1 MDDVAVRPAHEDD
14 VDALYR
20 LGLAAI
26 DQSAAG
32 HYDER
37 QRRAWAARR
46 SRDGHA
52 RMVRET
58 TTLVAEIR
66 GEPAGFASVAVRPV
80 GGLQAGEVDQLF
92 VDPRHGGRGVARAL
106 LRAVERAAA
115 AAGLA
120 ELVTHAS
127 QRAVPVFE
135 ALGYRRVEVETVD
148 LDGVMLTRT
157 LMRRAVDR
165 RDPQVLETGTSM
177 APDHDPAHDPAFAGF
192 ELSRRTVGEVS
203 LRVRVGGSGPPLL
216 LLHGYPQTH
225 AMWGAVAAGL
235 AEHFT
240 VVAPDLRGYGGSTR
254 PSASAGSETQGK
266 RAMAADGVGL
276 MRQLGFDL
284 FDVAGHDRGGRVAY
298 RMALDAPDAVRRIT
312 VLDVVPTAEVWDRA
326 DARFALG
333 YWHWAFLAQPAP
345 MPEALIGSDPE
356 RFFFGAGFGRAIRG
370 FRPAA
375 VADYTRAVR
384 DPAVV
389 HAMCDD
395 YRAGA
400 TCDRQL
406 DEADRAAGR
415 RIAAPLQVL
424 WGGRG
429 ALAAWYDTPAIWRE
443 WADDVTGAELDCGH
457 FLPEELPGETLEA
470 LRAFHGR

>member
-1 MDDVAVRPAHEDD
+1 MVADHDPAFAGYELSQRTVGEVSLRVR
-14 VDALYR
+14 
-20 LGLAAI
+20 
-26 DQSAAG
+26 
-32 HYDER
+32 
-37 QRRAWAARR
+37 
-46 SRDGHA
+46 
-52 RMVRET
+52 
-58 TTLVAEIR
+58 
-66 GEPAGFASVAVRPV
+66 V
-80 GGLQAGEVDQLF
+80 GGSGPPLLLL
-92 VDPRHGGRGVARAL
+92 HGYPQTHAMWG
-106 LRAVERAAA
+106 AV
-115 AAGLA
+115 AAGLT

-127 QRAVPVFE
+127 WRAVPVFE
-135 ALGYRRVEVETVD
+135 ALGYRRAGIETVD
-148 LDGVMLTRT
+148 VDGVTLTRA
-157 LMRRAVDR
+157 LMRRTIGPPR
-165 RDPQVLETGTSM
+165 PGPIETETTM
-177 APDHDPAHDPAFAGF
+177 VADHDPAFAGY
-192 ELSRRTVGEVS
+192 ELSQRTVGEVS

-235 AEHFT
+235 AEQFT
-240 VVAPDLRGYGGSTR
+240 VVAPDLRGYGRSTR
-254 PSASAGSETQGK
+254 PPAASGPETQGK

-276 MRQLGFDL
+276 MRQLGFDR

-298 RMALDAPDAVRRIT
+298 RMALDSPEAVRRIT

-345 MPEALIGSDPE
+345 WPEDLIGHDPE
-356 RFFFGAGFGRAIRG
+356 HFFFGAGFGSAIPG
-370 FRPAA
+370 FRPEA

-400 TCDRQL
+400 TCDRRL

-429 ALAAWYDTPAIWRE
+429 ALAAWYDTPAVWRE
-443 WADDVTGAELDCGH
+443 WADDVTAAELDCGH
-457 FLPEELPGETLEA
+457 FLPEELPAETLAA
-470 LRAFHGR
+470 LRAFHGT